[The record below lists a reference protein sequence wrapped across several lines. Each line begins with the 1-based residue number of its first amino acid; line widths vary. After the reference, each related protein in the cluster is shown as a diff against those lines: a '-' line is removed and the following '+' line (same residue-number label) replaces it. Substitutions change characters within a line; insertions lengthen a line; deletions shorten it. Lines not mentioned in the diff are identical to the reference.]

1 MPDARALTLEAI
13 SNMRDEAAPRTEEET
28 MYPYISRA
36 LAQER
41 ARDMQT
47 DATRAHRARQFRLVR
62 RARRDAQQAAL
73 AGIQIP
79 DNYEDFLCQT
89 AECAMREPTAT
100 GRASGQAIR

>member
-1 MPDARALTLEAI
+1 MPDARGLALAAI

-41 ARDMQT
+41 ARDLQT
-47 DATRAHRARQFRLVR
+47 DATRAHRARQLRLVR
-62 RARRDAQQAAL
+62 RARRGAQQATL
-73 AGIQIP
+73 PKIP
-79 DNYEDFLCQT
+79 DNYEDFLCRT
-89 AECAMREPTAT
+89 AESAMRQPTAT